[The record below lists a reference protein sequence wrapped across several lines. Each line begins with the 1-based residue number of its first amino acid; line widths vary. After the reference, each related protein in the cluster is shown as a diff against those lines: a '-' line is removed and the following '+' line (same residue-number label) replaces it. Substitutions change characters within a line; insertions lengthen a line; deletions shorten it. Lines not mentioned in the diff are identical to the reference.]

1 MKKIKDFLVESYTEM
16 RFKVV
21 WPKYK
26 ELQSSSVLVLIASL
40 IFAIIIGV
48 IDLGFDNIMNWYYN
62 AF

>member
-1 MKKIKDFLVESYTEM
+1 MKKIKEFLVESYTEM
-16 RFKVV
+16 RYKVV

-26 ELQSSSVLVLIASL
+26 DLQSSSILVLIASL

-48 IDLGFDNIMNWYYN
+48 IDLGFDNVMNWYYE

>member
-1 MKKIKDFLVESYTEM
+1 MKEFKEFLVEIYTEM
-16 RFKVV
+16 RYKVV

-26 ELQSSSVLVLIASL
+26 DLQSSSILVLIASL

-48 IDLGFDNIMNWYYN
+48 IDLGFDNIMNWYYA

>member
-1 MKKIKDFLVESYTEM
+1 MKTIKEFLVESYTEM
-16 RFKVV
+16 RYKVV

-26 ELQSSSVLVLIASL
+26 DLQSSSILVLIASL

-48 IDLGFDNIMNWYYN
+48 IDLGFDNVMNWYYS